1 MKKVAILQSNY
12 IPWKGYFDVIK
23 SVDTF
28 VLYDTVQY
36 TKNDWRNRNKIKT
49 AHGKQW
55 ITIPVNQHRLQQRI
69 DETKIT
75 NHRYQK
81 KHWNILKTN
90 YAKAA
95 CFKQYA
101 ERFERIYL
109 ETLSELELLSDIN
122 RVFVDVICDILDIDT
137 EIISSNTLELYGD
150 KELRL
155 ISICKQLNATSYL
168 SGGAAKSYI
177 NPSNWAAHSV
187 DLEWIEY
194 GNYPEYIQLHPPFD
208 HYVSVLDLIFNMG
221 ERAVDYI

>member
-1 MKKVAILQSNY
+1 M
-12 IPWKGYFDVIK
+12 
-23 SVDTF
+23 
-28 VLYDTVQY
+28 
-36 TKNDWRNRNKIKT
+36 
-49 AHGKQW
+49 
-55 ITIPVNQHRLQQRI
+55 
-69 DETKIT
+69 
-75 NHRYQK
+75 
-81 KHWNILKTN
+81 
-90 YAKAA
+90 
-95 CFKQYA
+95 
-101 ERFERIYL
+101 
-109 ETLSELELLSDIN
+109 
-122 RVFVDVICDILDIDT
+122 
-137 EIISSNTLELYGD
+137 ELYGD